1 MKFNLKK
8 PCKQCPFSRDC
19 LIGWLGADRAEAIIT
34 NIADNGQ
41 TFTCHKTDR
50 DKSKEAEHC
59 AGALIL
65 LEKTGRHNQLM
76 RISER
81 LGIYD
86 RFKLDLE
93 SNVFDCVDE
102 FISHHD

>member
-8 PCKQCPFSRDC
+8 PCKQCPFSRGSID
-19 LIGWLGADRAEAIIT
+19 GWLGEDRAEEII
-34 NIADNGQ
+34 NSISDQDGS
-41 TFTCHKTDR
+41 FTCHKTDR

-65 LEKTGRHNQLM
+65 LEKVDMPNQLM

-86 RFKLDLE
+86 RFKLDFE
-93 SNVFDCVDE
+93 ANVFDDLDE
-102 FISHHD
+102 FIDHHA